1 MRYAD
6 RMYPVQ
12 VILAGP
18 GNGLPCFAQHL
29 RGNPHRKATGRA
41 LRPPR
46 NANGR
51 SSVKEV
57 VDDPMQGTHSKKART
72 TTKAKAKSV
81 SIARPNAPSASSN
94 GSARRQGTS
103 RRPTKKGC
111 PSGAARL
118 EAEHTGPAR
127 SVGMAEGVDIVS
139 GFLKEVG
146 LSPALTVALK
156 EVGITD
162 AARMRALGSLS
173 ETVLDRLESSLGEAG
188 LDIAARLLVREGL
201 KQRAARPL

>member
-1 MRYAD
+1 
-6 RMYPVQ
+6 
-12 VILAGP
+12 
-18 GNGLPCFAQHL
+18 
-29 RGNPHRKATGRA
+29 
-41 LRPPR
+41 
-46 NANGR
+46 
-51 SSVKEV
+51 
-57 VDDPMQGTHSKKART
+57 
-72 TTKAKAKSV
+72 
-81 SIARPNAPSASSN
+81 
-94 GSARRQGTS
+94 
-103 RRPTKKGC
+103 
-111 PSGAARL
+111 
-118 EAEHTGPAR
+118 
-127 SVGMAEGVDIVS
+127 MAEGVDIVS